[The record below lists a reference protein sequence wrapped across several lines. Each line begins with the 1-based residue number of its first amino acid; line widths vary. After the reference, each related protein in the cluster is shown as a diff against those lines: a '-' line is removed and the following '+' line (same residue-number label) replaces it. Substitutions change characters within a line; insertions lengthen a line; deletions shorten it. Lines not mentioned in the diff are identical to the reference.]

1 MKKQIYLCV
10 LVVAALLASAC
21 EKVIDFKGEIAE
33 PRLTI
38 SAQAVA
44 GDPFPVYV
52 ASSVFFL
59 QPNKNG
65 EAYTE
70 KLDTLRGEVRCYVNG
85 ARESKKMVLHSD
97 ASYSSL
103 CYVAE
108 DYVPGPGDHIRLEVE
123 FPGFDPVWA
132 ETDVPLVPQFEI
144 LSTDWT
150 LMEKSWEGEQDYY
163 QVDMTL
169 ALTDDGSYDKYYCL
183 QPIQGY
189 FFEPGQMV
197 FVEVVPFKSSDIIF
211 QQLDVSAFERF
222 DFRTGEPL
230 AVSYFTDGMF
240 KGQRYEFKIQ
250 MQGVASPEELRF
262 LSIRLSTVNES
273 LYWFDMSFSQQEYQ
287 YNLFSEGVTIYSNVH
302 GGYGVLCAAAPRWI
316 DVEW

>member
-1 MKKQIYLCV
+1 MKKQIYLWA
-10 LVVAALLASAC
+10 LAVVALLGTAC
-21 EKVIDFKGEIAE
+21 EKVIEFKGEIAE
-33 PRLTI
+33 PRLTV

-59 QPNKNG
+59 QSNHSG
-65 EAYTE
+65 EAFTE
-70 KLDTLRGEVRCYVNG
+70 KLDTLRGAVRCYVNG
-85 ARESKKMVLHSD
+85 ARESKRMVLDPD

-169 ALTDDGSYDKYYCL
+169 ALTDDGTYDKYYCL

-197 FVEVVPFKSSDIIF
+197 FVEVIPFKSNDIIF
-211 QQLDVSAFERF
+211 QQLDVSAFQRF
-222 DFRTGEPL
+222 DFRTGEPWRSAIL
-230 AVSYFTDGMF
+230 PTACS
-240 KGQRYEFKIQ
+240 R
-250 MQGVASPEELRF
+250 ASATSSRSRCRGSLLRKSSGSSASGCPRSTKACIGSICPSPSRST
-262 LSIRLSTVNES
+262 SIRSSRRASRSTATC
-273 LYWFDMSFSQQEYQ
+273 MAA
-287 YNLFSEGVTIYSNVH
+287 TAC
-302 GGYGVLCAAAPRWI
+302 CAPLHRAG
-316 DVEW
+316 